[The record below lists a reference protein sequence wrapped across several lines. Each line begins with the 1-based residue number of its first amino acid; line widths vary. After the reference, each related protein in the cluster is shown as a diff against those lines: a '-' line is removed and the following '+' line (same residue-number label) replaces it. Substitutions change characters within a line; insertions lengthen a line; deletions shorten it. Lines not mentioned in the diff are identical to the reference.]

1 MRRGFWYTAAM
12 RSRWKQLKEDAHLRE
27 NLVKRAKIVAAVRA
41 FFDARGYLEADTP
54 LLVAKPG
61 MEPHLE
67 PFETEVSDPFGN
79 ANRAFLITSPE
90 YAMKKLLAAGF
101 PKIYQ
106 LAKCFRNGEAFGG
119 RHNPEFTM
127 LEWYQAGADYRGIM
141 DETEA
146 LIKHVAREA
155 AELSDR
161 TIQPDLIVRRNGLEI
176 DLGQPWERLTV
187 NEAMR
192 KYADVD
198 LDAALDD
205 KSILLRKAVELGHEL
220 RPDTSFANDVSWDDA
235 FFSVFL
241 NAVEPHLGAERP
253 TFLHE
258 YPVSMAALSKAS
270 ARDPRY
276 AERFELYV
284 GGLELANA
292 FTELTDADEQR
303 RRLLEEQELREK
315 LGRAQ
320 YGLDE
325 DFLLALGHMP
335 DAGGIALGVDRLVM
349 LLLGEEDIRHVL
361 AFPADGLFDP
371 SQK

>member
-1 MRRGFWYTAAM
+1 M
-12 RSRWKQLKEDAHLRE
+12 RSRWKRLKEDAHLRE

-67 PFETEVSDPFGN
+67 PFETKVFDPLGN
-79 ANRAFLITSPE
+79 AYRGFLITSPE

-101 PKIYQ
+101 TRIYQ
-106 LAKCFRNGEAFGG
+106 MAKCFRNGEAFEG

-127 LEWYQAGADYRGIM
+127 LEWYRTGTEYLGIM

-146 LIKHVAREA
+146 LVKDVAQKTLGRMTA
-155 AELSDR
+155 TWR
-161 TIQPDLIVRRNGLEI
+161 GKEI
-176 DLGQPWERLTV
+176 DLAQPWERLTV
-187 NEAMR
+187 GEAMR
-192 KYADVD
+192 KHADVD
-198 LDAALDD
+198 LDAALSD
-205 KSILLRKAVELGHEL
+205 KKILLDAAAKLGHAL
-220 RPDTSFANDVSWDDA
+220 PADAPWDDA

-253 TFLHE
+253 TFLYE

-303 RRLLEEQELREK
+303 RRLLDEQELREK

-325 DFLLALGHMP
+325 DFLLALEHMP
-335 DAGGIALGVDRLVM
+335 AAGGIALGIDRLVM
-349 LLLGEEDIRHVL
+349 LLMGEEDIRHVL
-361 AFPADGLFDP
+361 AFPADALFDP